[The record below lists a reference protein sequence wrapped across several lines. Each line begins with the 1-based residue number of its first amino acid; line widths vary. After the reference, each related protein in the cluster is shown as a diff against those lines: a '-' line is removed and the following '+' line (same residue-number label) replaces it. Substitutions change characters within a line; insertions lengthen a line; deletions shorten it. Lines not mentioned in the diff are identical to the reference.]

1 MASDV
6 TRKAYLLKNGEARLQ
21 FVGSPPSKNSERAL
35 IFTADSDNFICIPDE
50 TYDTDQIQFI
60 TREIEKATG
69 LDKIKPKIEMYG
81 KYDTFF
87 QTPRIYTDVLFP
99 QEFVKSLSGI
109 LPEARI
115 RIKGTYKVLQQ
126 LKHFV
131 EPSSPPPLSS
141 TFSASP
147 RSDFGIIHPL
157 ILAKR
162 FRSRLFSTSAI
173 RQNHKEPA
181 RMETQPRIDPI
192 IFPRLLNRYVFAD
205 HNVIS
210 WTPFDDQVYAFSVEG
225 LELKENATYEGFQ
238 GLEKLAEYYNSHGLT
253 TAKLTYSVILEWKE
267 FEGRN
272 DGFEASTLEK
282 LFDGKPLA
290 DCVIKAANG
299 AEFECHRNIL
309 GVNSDV
315 FLAMF
320 EVGMSESKTHLI
332 DMKDVSEEG
341 VKMML
346 DYLYGRNLHLEG
358 RTEGDILEVLK
369 AAHKYN
375 ISKLESI
382 IAQFLLYK
390 PMDWFSMDGVLDF
403 YFFVKNVDAL
413 CSFADKLKAAIKGNT
428 KKFSASATYQKW
440 MEKEPNAA
448 AQFVLQLFETDEH
461 NVFDVNLVVDIS
473 DDD

>member
-1 MASDV
+1 MASAV
-6 TRKAYLLKNGEARLQ
+6 TRKAYLLKTGEARLQ

-35 IFTADSDNFICIPDE
+35 IFTADSENFICIPDE
-50 TYDTDQIQFI
+50 TYDTDQIQFVA
-60 TREIEKATG
+60 REIQKATG

-87 QTPRIYTDVLFP
+87 QTPRVYTVILFP
-99 QEFVKSLSGI
+99 QEFEKSLSGI

-115 RIKGTYKVLQQ
+115 RIKGTYKVLRQFRD
-126 LKHFV
+126 FV
-131 EPSSPPPLSS
+131 EPFSPPPLSS
-141 TFSASP
+141 TVSASP
-147 RSDFGIIHPL
+147 RPSL
-157 ILAKR
+157 EALRLASIAR
-162 FRSRLFSTSAI
+162 ICSNRLLLASEI
-173 RQNHKEPA
+173 RRNHAEPA
-181 RMETQPRIDPI
+181 RIATEPRIDPI
-192 IFPRLLNRYVFAD
+192 IPRLVERYVSA
-205 HNVIS
+205 NNSLIR
-210 WTPFDDQVYAFSVEG
+210 WTPFDDQVYDFRVEG
-225 LELKENATYEGFQ
+225 VELKENATYEGFQ

-299 AEFECHRNIL
+299 VEFECHRNIL

-315 FLAMF
+315 LLTMF
-320 EVGMSESKTHLI
+320 EVGMTESKTHLI

-369 AAHKYN
+369 ASHKYN

-382 IAQFLLYK
+382 ISQFLLYK

-413 CSFADKLKAAIKGNT
+413 SNFADKLKAGIKGNT

-448 AQFVLQLFETDEH
+448 AQFVLQLFETDEQ
-461 NVFDVNLVVDIS
+461 NVADVNLVVDIS